1 MHLLM
6 CVFTAIGFLY
16 GDAGL
21 RELLFESDVFALGS
35 TQQILTEKD
44 FNRAHRAFKLVDE
57 ALNNR
62 FLVQFKL

>member
-6 CVFTAIGFLY
+6 CVFTVIGFLY

-35 TQQILTEKD
+35 TQQFLTGKD
-44 FNRAHRAFKLVDE
+44 FDRHSNL
-57 ALNNR
+57 
-62 FLVQFKL
+62 